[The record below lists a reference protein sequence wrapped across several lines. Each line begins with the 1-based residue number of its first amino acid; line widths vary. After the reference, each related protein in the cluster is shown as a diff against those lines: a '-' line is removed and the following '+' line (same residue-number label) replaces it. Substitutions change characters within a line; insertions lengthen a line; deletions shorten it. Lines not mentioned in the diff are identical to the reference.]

1 MWIVAQVGP
10 KRHTDKTG
18 DISEAAIIARLLQ
31 VGYGVLIPYEK
42 NHRYDVL
49 IEDADGNYWHI
60 QCKTGWMDEERTVI
74 NFATASSYNHT
85 AQQKGWRN
93 YRGQVDYFAVYCEE
107 LNKIYLIPV
116 EAVGITQAK
125 LRLTATKNK
134 QEKNVRWANDY
145 EL

>member
-1 MWIVAQVGP
+1 
-10 KRHTDKTG
+10 
-18 DISEAAIIARLLQ
+18 
-31 VGYGVLIPYEK
+31 
-42 NHRYDVL
+42 
-49 IEDADGNYWHI
+49 
-60 QCKTGWMDEERTVI
+60 MDEERTII

-85 AQQKGWRN
+85 ARQKGWRN

-116 EAVGITQAK
+116 EVVGITQAK